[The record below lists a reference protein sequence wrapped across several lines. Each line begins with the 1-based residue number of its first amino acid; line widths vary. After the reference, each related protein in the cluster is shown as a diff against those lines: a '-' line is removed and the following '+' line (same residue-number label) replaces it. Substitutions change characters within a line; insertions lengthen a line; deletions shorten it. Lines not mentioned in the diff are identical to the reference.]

1 MRLKPNNRG
10 FSLLE
15 LMITLSIILIMTGV
29 TFIALQPVIK
39 QNDVTT
45 AFDTT
50 LEVIRNYRNQA
61 ITKSRRYMITF
72 TPAAGAVRAT
82 MTVQWFPAGIPVAPP
97 PVLIGTYTLPPDI
110 QFGVQPGFP
119 ATVATVPDGFGNGGT
134 AIDFDQGMGLGSQN
148 YIMFMPD
155 GSSQDTL
162 GNWNSGVVYMVRT
175 TDVTDVYSAR
185 AVTVFG
191 PTGRIRGWRLNP
203 VAGVATWGQQ

>member
-1 MRLKPNNRG
+1 MRMKPNDRG

-15 LMITLSIILIMTGV
+15 LMITLSIILIMAGV
-29 TFIALQPVIK
+29 TFIAMQPVIK
-39 QNDVTT
+39 QNDSTI

-72 TPAAGAVRAT
+72 TPAAGALRAF
-82 MTVQWFPAGIPVAPP
+82 MTVQWLPAGVPVAPP
-97 PVLIGTYTLPPDI
+97 PVFVATYTLPADI
-110 QFGVQPGFP
+110 QFGVQAGFP
-119 ATVATVPDGFGNGGT
+119 TTAATVPDGFGNGGT
-134 AIDFDQGMGLGSQN
+134 AVDFDQNMGLGSQN

-162 GNWNSGVVYMVRT
+162 GNWNSGVVYMIRN

-203 VAGVATWGQQ
+203 VGGVPTWGQQ

>member
-1 MRLKPNNRG
+1 MRLKPNDRG

-15 LMITLSIILIMTGV
+15 LMITLSIILIMAGV
-29 TFIALQPVIK
+29 TFIAMQPVIK
-39 QNDVTT
+39 QNDSTI

-82 MTVQWFPAGIPVAPP
+82 MTVQWLPAGVPVAPP
-97 PVLIGTYTLPPDI
+97 PVFIGTYTLPPDI
-110 QFGVQPGFP
+110 QFGVQAGFP
-119 ATVATVPDGFGNGGT
+119 ATAATVPDGFGTGAT
-134 AIDFDQGMGLGSQN
+134 AIDFDQNMGLGSQN

-162 GNWNSGVVYMVRT
+162 GNWNSGVVYMVRN
-175 TDVTDVYSAR
+175 TDTTDVYSAR

-203 VAGVATWGQQ
+203 IGGVPTWGQQ